1 MTERAC
7 CYFHHTWREA
17 RRRQVA
23 TKAYAVGRAV
33 FQLPALED
41 SNAVLQA
48 LEETA
53 RALLEDRIELK
64 RAALVLFALQTASG
78 AMKTANLQPY
88 WREVVVDME
97 EEFVGGIGG
106 GAAAADATPGG
117 ACVGEGAAEAGGAVV
132 EKIEACIADSS
143 RPCGSR
149 LMWGMQQIPTR
160 ATPARMGHPA
170 KLCKETSQDASLAST
185 GTSGR
190 GRPGSNCMN
199 WATSA
204 AARNTPPAIAPLG
217 RS

>member
-1 MTERAC
+1 MMPPEVLRCVHIKTNGVQCGSPALNGRMC

-41 SNAVLQA
+41 SNAVLHA

-88 WREVVVDME
+88 WSDVVVDME

-106 GAAAADATPGG
+106 GAAAADATPGAAG
-117 ACVGEGAAEAGGAVV
+117 LGEGAGEAGGAVV
-132 EKIEACIADSS
+132 EEIQACDASGSS
-143 RPCGSR
+143 RPSASR
-149 LMWGMQQIPTR
+149 LMWGVQQIPTR

-170 KLCKETSQDASLAST
+170 
-185 GTSGR
+185 
-190 GRPGSNCMN
+190 
-199 WATSA
+199 
-204 AARNTPPAIAPLG
+204 
-217 RS
+217 